1 MNERINQSNT
11 FLNSNSIH
19 FNPEKNNLR
28 RNYFKILQCTAVTFC
43 WRHVPG
49 MYYIVNYYEKSW
61 GHVLRN
67 TLGLS
72 ITVNDIR
79 VHAKTE
85 SISPQIFNALS
96 DLFKNKNKN
105 RIGNFTFLD
114 QNKWWWRTQQIM
126 FHWLG
131 RKYLDQCQ
139 CYHRR
144 SAN

>member
-1 MNERINQSNT
+1 MNERINQSYK
-11 FLNSNSIH
+11 FLNSNTIH

-28 RNYFKILQCTAVTFC
+28 RNYFKILQCTAVTFR

-49 MYYIVNYYEKSW
+49 MYYIVNYYEKGW

-85 SISPQIFNALS
+85 SISLQIFNALS
-96 DLFKNKNKN
+96 DLFKNKNK
-105 RIGNFTFLD
+105 
-114 QNKWWWRTQQIM
+114 K
-126 FHWLG
+126 
-131 RKYLDQCQ
+131 
-139 CYHRR
+139 
-144 SAN
+144 